1 MGPRNY
7 NDKTALVLCSTEIVF
22 FLLLFFLVPWE
33 PSKSLEKQVRG
44 HLYSSLLENLRPYT
58 QYKARIRAAND
69 LGTGDPSNVIVVSTK
84 MKIPVER
91 NINRKRDTSFSRSSF
106 LGSSSAKECSCF
118 FQVDPTAAAFPPERS

>member
-1 MGPRNY
+1 M
-7 NDKTALVLCSTEIVF
+7 
-22 FLLLFFLVPWE
+22 
-33 PSKSLEKQVRG
+33 RG

-91 NINRKRDTSFSRSSF
+91 NINRKRDTFFSTSSF
-106 LGSSSAKECSCF
+106 LEGRMQLLSQLLPFQLLLKVHVKNGSH
-118 FQVDPTAAAFPPERS
+118 VR

>member
-1 MGPRNY
+1 M
-7 NDKTALVLCSTEIVF
+7 
-22 FLLLFFLVPWE
+22 
-33 PSKSLEKQVRG
+33 RG

-106 LGSSSAKECSCF
+106 LGSSAKECSCF
-118 FQVDPTAAAFPPERS
+118 FQVDPSCCLSS